1 MTKAGPFAGTDVVDG
16 GYIATGAM
24 EEQSFS
30 SRLDS
35 LTTHSLSHRNRFGFG
50 CRKLTHPLHTLMGC
64 MSHIIIKCPNEQI
77 TTLKRKWN
85 SKKIGEE
92 TTTNS

>member
-1 MTKAGPFAGTDVVDG
+1 MTKAGPFAATDVADG

-24 EEQSFS
+24 EEQFFF
-30 SRLDS
+30 RIDS
-35 LTTHSLSHRNRFGFG
+35 LTLSLSHRNRSVRVRVPKADSPTPHV
-50 CRKLTHPLHTLMGC
+50 CLMI
-64 MSHIIIKCPNEQI
+64 IIIKCPNEI